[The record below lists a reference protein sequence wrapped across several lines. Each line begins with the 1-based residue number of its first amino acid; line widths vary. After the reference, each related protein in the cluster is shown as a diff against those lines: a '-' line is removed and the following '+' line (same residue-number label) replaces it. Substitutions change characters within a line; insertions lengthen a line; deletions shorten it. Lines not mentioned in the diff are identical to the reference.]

1 MTDNLALVAYNVNRA
16 LQEINL
22 HCEQI
27 DEAVEHL
34 QALKKSLLH
43 NITIAKQSMESL
55 YNAERDIKKQSE
67 EPLRFVWRD
76 NIV

>member
-16 LQEINL
+16 LQEVNL

>member
-76 NIV
+76 GVL

>member
-55 YNAERDIKKQSE
+55 YNAERDVKKQSE

>member
-1 MTDNLALVAYNVNRA
+1 MTDNLALVAHNVNRA

-67 EPLRFVWRD
+67 ELLLS
-76 NIV
+76 

>member
-1 MTDNLALVAYNVNRA
+1 MTDNLNLVAYNVNRA

-22 HCEQI
+22 HCERI
-27 DEAVEHL
+27 DEAIENM
-34 QALKKSLLH
+34 QEMKKTLLH
-43 NITIAKQSMESL
+43 NIAIAKQSMESL

>member
-1 MTDNLALVAYNVNRA
+1 MTDNLDLVAYNVNRA
-16 LQEINL
+16 LQEVNL

-27 DEAVEHL
+27 DEAVENL

-67 EPLRFVWRD
+67 ESLRFVWRD
-76 NIV
+76 GIL

>member
-43 NITIAKQSMESL
+43 NITIAKQSIESL
-55 YNAERDIKKQSE
+55 YNAERDIKKQFE